1 MIEINLFNNIESF
14 SYSNSQHEQNIIDKL
29 EEIQNIEYG
38 IRDISLIF
46 SSMSSD
52 AWLKILRNRT
62 NNVLIN
68 YEYAM
73 FYFNKGVST
82 KELNEIN
89 VGNFYSFNYF
99 MENFFI
105 GGFTLY
111 ENIARILDDIYF
123 VDKMYENK
131 EDDKRN
137 IYEEI
142 DKINKKIRENMRE
155 VEGSIKHNKTL
166 LKHGKGFKKTL
177 TYYEEKEMDL
187 KKAEKYMTRINDII
201 NSDDYKKIRDIRHDI
216 VHNNP
221 PLIQAN
227 TIIREKN
234 ENGDIVSKANDFD
247 PKQMKKYMDIFLEQ
261 YVEILSVLKE
271 ILEDDS
277 FLKKI

>member
-38 IRDISLIF
+38 IRDISLIL
-46 SSMSSD
+46 SSMSSEG
-52 AWLKILRNRT
+52 WLKILRNRT

-73 FYFNKGVST
+73 FYFNKGISI
-82 KELNEIN
+82 KELNEN
-89 VGNFYSFNYF
+89 EVGNFYSFNYF

-123 VDKMYENK
+123 VDKVYENK

-142 DKINKKIRENMRE
+142 EKINKKIKENKKE
-155 VEGSIKHNKTL
+155 VSAKIKHNKEL
-166 LKHGKGFKKTL
+166 LKHSKGSNKTL
-177 TYYEEKEMDL
+177 ALYEAKEIDIREE
-187 KKAEKYMTRINDII
+187 EKYMTKITDII

-227 TIIREKN
+227 TIVREKN
-234 ENGDIVSKANDFD
+234 ENGDIVSKSNEFD
-247 PKQMKKYMDIFLEQ
+247 PEQMKKYMDIFLKQ
-261 YVEILSVLKE
+261 YADILSILKE
-271 ILEDDS
+271 ILEDDN

>member
-38 IRDISLIF
+38 IRDISLII

-52 AWLKILRNRT
+52 GWLKILRNRT
-62 NNVLIN
+62 DNVMIN
-68 YEYAM
+68 YKYAM

-82 KELNEIN
+82 KELNENN
-89 VGNFYSFNYF
+89 VGNFNSFNYF

-123 VDKMYENK
+123 VDKVYENK

-142 DKINKKIRENMRE
+142 EKINKKIKENKKE
-155 VEGSIKHNKTL
+155 VSAKIKHNKEL
-166 LKHGKGFKKTL
+166 LKHGKGSNETL
-177 TYYEEKEMDL
+177 ALYEAKEIDIREE
-187 KKAEKYMTRINDII
+187 EKYMTKITDII
-201 NSDDYKKIRDIRHDI
+201 DSDDYKKIRGIRHDI

-227 TIIREKN
+227 TILKEKD
-234 ENGDIVSKANDFD
+234 ENGDIVSKLNDFD